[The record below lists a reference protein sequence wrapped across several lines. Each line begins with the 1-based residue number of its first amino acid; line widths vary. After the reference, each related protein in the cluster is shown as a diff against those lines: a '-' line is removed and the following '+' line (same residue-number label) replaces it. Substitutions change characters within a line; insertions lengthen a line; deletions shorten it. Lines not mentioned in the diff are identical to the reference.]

1 MKSKT
6 KQFKTVKEIEA
17 FLNKAGSG
25 MLDNVWEN
33 ITDEFD
39 YFDEPETCVSEF
51 NQALKRFK
59 KLVS

>member
-1 MKSKT
+1 MNKKV
-6 KQFKTVKEIEA
+6 KQFKTVREIEA

-33 ITDEFD
+33 ICDEYD
-39 YFDEPETCVSEF
+39 YEDEAQTCVSEF
-51 NQALKRFK
+51 NQALKSLK

>member
-1 MKSKT
+1 MKTKT

-33 ITDEFD
+33 ITDEYD
-39 YFDEPETCVSEF
+39 VEDEPATCVAEF
-51 NQALKRFK
+51 NQALQRFK